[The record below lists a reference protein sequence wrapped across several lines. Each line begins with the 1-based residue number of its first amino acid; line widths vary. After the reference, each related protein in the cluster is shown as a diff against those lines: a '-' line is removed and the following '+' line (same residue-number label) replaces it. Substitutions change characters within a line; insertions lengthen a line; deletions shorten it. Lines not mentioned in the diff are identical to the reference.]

1 LACELQFVHP
11 GVDTAKAL
19 KWNGC
24 RKGGALSEGSVAG
37 VHRKRESEMENL
49 EEMRRARFVYKI

>member
-1 LACELQFVHP
+1 MACGLQFAHP

-24 RKGGALSEGSVAG
+24 RKGEALREGSVAG
-37 VHRKRESEMENL
+37 AHRKRDSEMENL
-49 EEMRRARFVYKI
+49 EEMRRARSVYKI